1 MATSSGAGRLP
12 APQRRRQLLDVA
24 ARVFADHGFHA
35 TTMEEVARAAGVSKP
50 VLYHHFSSK
59 RALYRELLQDVGV
72 RLVSTIE
79 TAADAGHGPQA
90 AVAGGF
96 RAYLAFVDEQ
106 SAAFRLLFGS
116 GARRDAEFQELVSL
130 VEARLAAVVAARIDA
145 GLRPAHRRLL
155 AEAIVGMAEAAGRHQ
170 LRRREEGGPDHDVP
184 SPAEVAAWLTEL
196 AWSGLRGLAP
206 DPMWP
211 TERAPERDAEAAATA
226 LRVRG
231 FPARGAAPSGLPSFS
246 ALDPAPPP
254 AEEQSQSG

>member
-1 MATSSGAGRLP
+1 MASASGAGRLP
-12 APQRRRQLLDVA
+12 APLRRRQLLDVA

-59 RALYRELLQDVGV
+59 RALYRELLQDVGA
-72 RLVSTIE
+72 RLVEAIE

-96 RAYLAFVDEQ
+96 RAYMAFVDEQ

-130 VEARLAAVVAARIDA
+130 VEGRLAAVVAARIEA
-145 GLRPAHRRLL
+145 GLGPAHRRLL

-170 LRRREEGGPDHDVP
+170 LRRREEDRPDPEAP

-196 AWSGLRGLAP
+196 TWSGLRGLAP
-206 DPMWP
+206 DRTWS
-211 TERAPERDAEAAATA
+211 TT
-226 LRVRG
+226 
-231 FPARGAAPSGLPSFS
+231 RGAPGTETA
-246 ALDPAPPP
+246 DPALVDATRSSGVASSSAVHPVPP
-254 AEEQSQSG
+254 AAEERSQPG